1 MFPASPAKEVP
12 LKYSSLMKT
21 KILLAED
28 DPDFGMILKQY
39 LELEDFEVDWFQN
52 PEDIIPLLSSD
63 FPFHMGILDVMMPNI
78 DGFSLAKMIL
88 KEKKDF
94 PLLFLTAKNQKIDR
108 LTGLK
113 IGADDY
119 IAKPCDPEE
128 LVLRIKNIL
137 KRTTPAIVENHV
149 NIGQYSL
156 DTKKLLLSHPNG
168 NVRMTIREQELLLYL
183 LKHNHST
190 ITRDEILDQLWETN
204 DYFTGRSL
212 DVFISRLRK
221 YFSYDPEVKIQS
233 LRGIGFEIDFPVNS
247 Y

>member
-1 MFPASPAKEVP
+1 
-12 LKYSSLMKT
+12 MKT

-39 LELEDFEVDWFQN
+39 LELEDFEVTWFQN
-52 PEDIIPLLSSD
+52 PEDIVPLVASD
-63 FPFHMGILDVMMPNI
+63 FPFHIGILDVMMPHM
-78 DGFSLAKMIL
+78 DGFSLAKIIV
-88 KEKKDF
+88 KERSNF

-119 IAKPCDPEE
+119 IPKPCDPEE

-137 KRTTPAIVENHV
+137 KRTLPVVTETHIR
-149 NIGQYSL
+149 IGQYQL
-156 DTKKLLLSHPNG
+156 DTQKLQLSHPEG
-168 NVRMTIREQELLLYL
+168 NVRLTVREQELLLYL

-190 ITRDEILDQLWETN
+190 ITRDNILDNLWETN

-212 DVFISRLRK
+212 DVFISRIRK
-221 YFSYDPEVKIQS
+221 YFSHDPEVKIQS
-233 LRGIGFEIDFPVNS
+233 LRGIGFEVDFPAG
-247 Y
+247 

>member
-1 MFPASPAKEVP
+1 
-12 LKYSSLMKT
+12 MKT

-39 LELEDFEVDWFQN
+39 LELEDFEVSWFQN
-52 PEDIIPLLSSD
+52 PEDAIPLLSTD
-63 FPFHMGILDVMMPNI
+63 FPFQIGILDVMMPNI

-88 KEKKDF
+88 KEKSNF

-137 KRTTPAIVENHV
+137 KRSFSTVTEKQIK
-149 NIGQYSL
+149 IGAFAL
-156 DTKKLLLSHPNG
+156 DTTKLLLSHPNG
-168 NVRMTIREQELLLYL
+168 DVRLTIREQELLLYL
-183 LKHNHST
+183 LKHNHSI
-190 ITRDEILDQLWETN
+190 ITRDNILDNLWETN

-221 YFSYDPEVKIQS
+221 YFNSDPQIKIQS
-233 LRGIGFEIDFPVNS
+233 LRGIGFEVDFPIK
-247 Y
+247 

>member
-1 MFPASPAKEVP
+1 
-12 LKYSSLMKT
+12 MKT

-39 LELEDFEVDWFQN
+39 LELEDFEVSWFQN
-52 PEDIIPLLSSD
+52 PEDIIELLSSD
-63 FPFHMGILDVMMPNI
+63 FPFQIAILDVMMPNI

-88 KEKKDF
+88 KEKNNF
-94 PLLFLTAKNQKIDR
+94 PILFLTAKNQKIDR

-137 KRTTPAIVENHV
+137 KRTSPPITEIQIK
-149 NIGQYSL
+149 IGQYLL
-156 DTKKLLLSHPNG
+156 DTQKLSLSHPNG
-168 NVRMTIREQELLLYL
+168 NVRLTIREQELLLYL
-183 LKHNHST
+183 LKQNHSL
-190 ITRDEILDQLWETN
+190 ITRDNILDNLWETN

-221 YFSYDPEVKIQS
+221 YFSNDPEVKIQS
-233 LRGIGFEIDFPVNS
+233 LRGIGFEVDFPTS
-247 Y
+247 

>member
-1 MFPASPAKEVP
+1 
-12 LKYSSLMKT
+12 MKT

-39 LELEDFEVDWFQN
+39 LELEDFEVSWFQN
-52 PEDIIPLLSSD
+52 PEDIVPLLQSD
-63 FPFHMGILDVMMPNI
+63 FPFQMGILDVMMPNL

-88 KEKKDF
+88 KEKSNF

-137 KRTTPAIVENHV
+137 KRTLPAATESQIK
-149 NIGQYSL
+149 IGAFSL
-156 DTKKLLLSHPNG
+156 DTTKLLLSHPNG
-168 NVRMTIREQELLLYL
+168 NNRLTIREQELLLYL
-183 LKHNHST
+183 LKHNRT
-190 ITRDEILDQLWETN
+190 IITRDNILDNLWETN

-221 YFSYDPEVKIQS
+221 YFNSDPQIKIQS
-233 LRGIGFEIDFPVNS
+233 LRGIGFEVDFPTS
-247 Y
+247 

>member
-1 MFPASPAKEVP
+1 
-12 LKYSSLMKT
+12 MKT

-39 LELEDFEVDWFQN
+39 LELEDFEVSWFQN
-52 PEDIIPLLSSD
+52 PEGIVSRLTSY

-88 KEKKDF
+88 KEKNNF

-119 IAKPCDPEE
+119 ISKPCDPEE
-128 LVLRIKNIL
+128 LVLRIKNII
-137 KRTTPAIVENHV
+137 KRTTPAVTETLIK
-149 NIGQYSL
+149 IGQYSL

-168 NVRMTIREQELLLYL
+168 NARLTIREQQLLVYL
-183 LKHNHST
+183 LQHNHSA
-190 ITRDEILDQLWETN
+190 ITRDEILDNIWETN

-221 YFSYDPEVKIQS
+221 YFSDDPEIKIQS
-233 LRGIGFEIDFPVNS
+233 LRGIGFDIDFPD

>member
-1 MFPASPAKEVP
+1 
-12 LKYSSLMKT
+12 MKT

-28 DPDFGMILKQY
+28 DSDFGTILKQY
-39 LELEDFEVDWFQN
+39 LELEDFDISWYQN
-52 PEDIIPLLSSD
+52 PEDIIPLISAD
-63 FPFHMGILDVMMPNI
+63 FPFQMGILDVMMPNI

-88 KEKKDF
+88 KEKNDF

-137 KRTTPAIVENHV
+137 KRSLSPIIEPQLK
-149 NIGQYSL
+149 IGDYSL
-156 DTKKLLLSHPNG
+156 DTQKLLLSHPSG
-168 NVRMTIREQELLLYL
+168 NVRMTVREQELLLYL
-183 LKHNHST
+183 LKHNHTT
-190 ITRDEILDQLWETN
+190 ITRNNILDNLWETN

-221 YFSYDPEVKIQS
+221 YFCNDPNVKIQS
-233 LRGIGFEIDFPVNS
+233 LRGIGFEIDFPTH
-247 Y
+247 

>member
-1 MFPASPAKEVP
+1 
-12 LKYSSLMKT
+12 MKT

-39 LELEDFEVDWFQN
+39 LELEDFEVSWFQN
-52 PEDIIPLLSSD
+52 PEGIVSRLTSD

-88 KEKKDF
+88 KEKNNF

-119 IAKPCDPEE
+119 ISKPCDPEE
-128 LVLRIKNIL
+128 LVLRIKNII
-137 KRTTPAIVENHV
+137 KRTTTAVPETI
-149 NIGQYSL
+149 IKMGQYSL
-156 DTKKLLLSHPNG
+156 DTKKLPHG
-168 NVRMTIREQELLLYL
+168 NIRLTIREQQLLVYL
-183 LKHNHST
+183 LKHNHSA
-190 ITRDEILDQLWETN
+190 ITRDEILDNIWETN

-221 YFSYDPEVKIQS
+221 YFSHDPQIKIQS
-233 LRGIGFEIDFPVNS
+233 LRGIGFDIDFPD

>member
-1 MFPASPAKEVP
+1 
-12 LKYSSLMKT
+12 MKT

-28 DPDFGMILKQY
+28 DSDFGTILKQY
-39 LELEDFEVDWFQN
+39 LELEDFDISWYQN
-52 PEDIIPLLSSD
+52 PEDIIPLISAD
-63 FPFHMGILDVMMPNI
+63 FPFQIGILDVMMPNI

-88 KEKKDF
+88 KEKNNF

-119 IAKPCDPEE
+119 ISKPCDPEE

-137 KRTTPAIVENHV
+137 KRTSPPLIEPQIQ
-149 NIGQYSL
+149 IGDYSL
-156 DTKKLLLSHPNG
+156 DTQKLLLSHPNG
-168 NVRMTIREQELLLYL
+168 NVRMTVREQELLLYL

-190 ITRDEILDQLWETN
+190 ITRNNILDNLWETN

-221 YFSYDPEVKIQS
+221 YFSNDPNVKIQS
-233 LRGIGFEIDFPVNS
+233 LRGIGFEIDFPTR
-247 Y
+247 

>member
-1 MFPASPAKEVP
+1 MFPVSPEQEVP
-12 LKYSSLMKT
+12 LKYPFLMKA

-39 LELEDFEVDWFQN
+39 LELEDFEVNWFQN
-52 PEDIIPLLSSD
+52 PEDVAKLISSD
-63 FPFHMGILDVMMPNI
+63 FSFHIAILDVMMPNI

-88 KEKKDF
+88 KEKSNF
-94 PLLFLTAKNQKIDR
+94 PILFLTAKNQKIDR

-137 KRTTPAIVENHV
+137 KRISPTITETQIK
-149 NIGQYSL
+149 IGQYSL
-156 DTKKLLLSHPNG
+156 DTQKLSLSHPNG
-168 NVRMTIREQELLLYL
+168 NIRLTVREQELLLYL

-190 ITRDEILDQLWETN
+190 ITRDDILDNLWETN

-221 YFSYDPEVKIQS
+221 YFSNDSEVKIQS
-233 LRGIGFEIDFPVNS
+233 LRGIGFEVDFPIS
-247 Y
+247 

>member
-1 MFPASPAKEVP
+1 
-12 LKYSSLMKT
+12 MKT

-39 LELEDFEVDWFQN
+39 LELEDFEVSWFQN
-52 PEDIIPLLSSD
+52 PEGIVSRLTSD

-88 KEKKDF
+88 KEKNNF

-119 IAKPCDPEE
+119 ISKPCDPEE
-128 LVLRIKNIL
+128 LVLRIKNII
-137 KRTTPAIVENHV
+137 KRTTTAVPETI
-149 NIGQYSL
+149 IKMGQYSL
-156 DTKKLLLSHPNG
+156 DIKKLLLSHPHG
-168 NVRMTIREQELLLYL
+168 NIRLTIREQQLLVYL
-183 LKHNHST
+183 LKHNHSA
-190 ITRDEILDQLWETN
+190 ITRDEILDNIWETN

-221 YFSYDPEVKIQS
+221 YFSHDPQIKIQS
-233 LRGIGFEIDFPVNS
+233 LRGIGFDIDFPD

>member
-1 MFPASPAKEVP
+1 MFPASPEKEVP
-12 LKYSSLMKT
+12 LKYPYLMKT

-52 PEDIIPLLSSD
+52 PEDILPLLSSD
-63 FPFHMGILDVMMPNI
+63 FTFHMGILDVMMPNI

-113 IGADDY
+113 MGADDY

-128 LVLRIKNIL
+128 LVLRIKNII
-137 KRTTPAIVENHV
+137 KRATPSIMESHV

-156 DTKKLLLSHPNG
+156 DTKKLLLSHPHG

-221 YFSYDPEVKIQS
+221 YFSHDPEVKIQS

>member
-1 MFPASPAKEVP
+1 
-12 LKYSSLMKT
+12 MKT

-39 LELEDFEVDWFQN
+39 LELEDFEVSWFQN
-52 PEDIIPLLSSD
+52 PEGIVSRLTSD

-88 KEKKDF
+88 KEKNNF

-119 IAKPCDPEE
+119 ISKPCDPEE
-128 LVLRIKNIL
+128 LVLRIKNII
-137 KRTTPAIVENHV
+137 KRTTTAVPETI
-149 NIGQYSL
+149 IKMGQYSL
-156 DTKKLLLSHPNG
+156 DTKKLLLSHPHG
-168 NVRMTIREQELLLYL
+168 NIRLTIREQQLLVYL
-183 LKHNHST
+183 LQHNHSA
-190 ITRDEILDQLWETN
+190 ITRDEILDNIWETN

-221 YFSYDPEVKIQS
+221 YFSHDAQIKIQS
-233 LRGIGFEIDFPVNS
+233 LRGIGFDIDFPD

>member
-1 MFPASPAKEVP
+1 
-12 LKYSSLMKT
+12 MKT

-39 LELEDFEVDWFQN
+39 LELEDFEVAWFQN
-52 PEDIIPLLSSD
+52 PEDIVSLLSTD
-63 FPFHMGILDVMMPNI
+63 FPFHIGILDIMMPSIN
-78 DGFSLAKMIL
+78 GFSLAKMIL
-88 KEKKDF
+88 RKKNTF

-108 LTGLK
+108 LMGLK

-137 KRTTPAIVENHV
+137 KRTQPAVSPQIK
-149 NIGQYSL
+149 IGNYFL
-156 DTKKLLLSHPNG
+156 DTEKLLLSHPEG
-168 NVRMTIREQELLLYL
+168 NVRLTIRERELLLYL
-183 LKHNHST
+183 LKYNGT
-190 ITRDEILDQLWETN
+190 MIKRDDILDNLWETN

-221 YFSYDPEVKIQS
+221 YFMNDPQIKIQS
-233 LRGIGFEIDFPVNS
+233 LRGIGFEVYFPVN
-247 Y
+247 

>member
-1 MFPASPAKEVP
+1 
-12 LKYSSLMKT
+12 MKT

-39 LELEDFEVDWFQN
+39 LELEDFEVSWFQN
-52 PEDIIPLLSSD
+52 PEGIVSRLTSD

-88 KEKKDF
+88 KEKNKF
-94 PLLFLTAKNQKIDR
+94 PLLFLTAKNQKIDL

-119 IAKPCDPEE
+119 ISKPCDPEE
-128 LVLRIKNIL
+128 LVLRIKNII
-137 KRTTPAIVENHV
+137 KRTTTAVPETI
-149 NIGQYSL
+149 IKMGQYSL
-156 DTKKLLLSHPNG
+156 DTKKLLLSHPHG
-168 NVRMTIREQELLLYL
+168 NIRLTIREQQLLVYL
-183 LKHNHST
+183 LKHNHSA
-190 ITRDEILDQLWETN
+190 ITRDEILDNIWETN

-221 YFSYDPEVKIQS
+221 YFSHDPQIKIQS
-233 LRGIGFEIDFPVNS
+233 LRGIGFDIDFPD

>member
-1 MFPASPAKEVP
+1 
-12 LKYSSLMKT
+12 MKT

-39 LELEDFEVDWFQN
+39 LELEDFEVSWFQN
-52 PEDIIPLLSSD
+52 PEDIIELLSSD
-63 FPFHMGILDVMMPNI
+63 FPFQIAILDVMMPNI
-78 DGFSLAKMIL
+78 DGFSLAKIIL
-88 KEKKDF
+88 KEKNSF
-94 PLLFLTAKNQKIDR
+94 PILFLTAKNQKIDR

-137 KRTTPAIVENHV
+137 KRTSPPITEIQIK
-149 NIGQYSL
+149 IGQYLL
-156 DTKKLLLSHPNG
+156 DTQKLSLSHPNG
-168 NVRMTIREQELLLYL
+168 NVRLTIREQELLLYL
-183 LKHNHST
+183 LKQNHSL
-190 ITRDEILDQLWETN
+190 ITRDNILDNLWETN

-221 YFSYDPEVKIQS
+221 YFSNDPEVKIQS
-233 LRGIGFEIDFPVNS
+233 LRGIGFEVDFPTS
-247 Y
+247 